1 MDKSWVVVTGTS
13 RVSGMV
19 AAARALGGTVT
30 GVVVGAE
37 PLAQQAQ
44 HMGFDELVF
53 FEVPEGVPAE
63 AYAGAVAQRAAQDM
77 PSAVFG
83 SDAPQTRAILGAV
96 CGALKAS
103 AWGDVQEVAAD
114 GGSFVIVQQIA
125 NGKALQKTTAQGPIV
140 LVFIGPDQE
149 AATTGDADVE
159 KVDLGSVQPNGKV
172 VNVSEASASG
182 LADADYIVGVGM
194 GLSARDDMDMAA
206 ALADALN
213 GEVACTLPMCDS
225 MHWYDSTKVLGAS
238 HNSASPK
245 LYLAVGISGSPNHMS
260 GVRDAKV
267 IVAVNSDPE
276 AEIFRYCKY
285 GIVGDLHDVVPALTE
300 ALKQ

>member
-19 AAARALGGTVT
+19 AAARALGGVVT
-30 GVVVGAE
+30 GVVVGTDS
-37 PLAQQAQ
+37 LVQQVR

-63 AYAGAVAQRAAQDM
+63 ACAGAVAQRAVQEM
-77 PSAVFG
+77 PAAVFG

-114 GGSFVIVQQIA
+114 GSSFVIVQQIA
-125 NGKALQKTTAQGPIV
+125 NGKALQKTTAQGPV
-140 LVFIGPDQE
+140 ALVFIGPDQE
-149 AATTGDADVE
+149 AAATGDADVE
-159 KVDLGSVQPNGKV
+159 KVDLSSAQPNGKV

-285 GIVGDLHDVVPALTE
+285 GIVGDLHEVVPALTE